1 MGMRWSGQLKSIN
14 YVRISGQRDLGWGM
28 PLEEQTHKRVS
39 INHKTDT
46 QKVQFILQEMKNQ
59 YQEFWMVISSDHDK

>member
-1 MGMRWSGQLKSIN
+1 MSGSVGKEI
-14 YVRISGQRDLGWGM
+14 WGGGV
-28 PLEEQTHKRVS
+28 PLEEQTHKRVR

-59 YQEFWMVISSDHDK
+59 YQEFWMVISNISSDHDQ